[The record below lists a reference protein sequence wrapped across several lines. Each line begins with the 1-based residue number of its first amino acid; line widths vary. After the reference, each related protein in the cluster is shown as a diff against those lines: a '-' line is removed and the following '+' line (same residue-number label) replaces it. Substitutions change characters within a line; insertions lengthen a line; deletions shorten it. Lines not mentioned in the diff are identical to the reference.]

1 MGVAHV
7 VSTCSCFI
15 LVIFMNCKLFTGHV
29 MRVLHFRVR
38 MLVIL
43 LFTAVNP
50 EPVSVIM
57 PFLSKYWYDFL
68 TLVIL

>member
-1 MGVAHV
+1 
-7 VSTCSCFI
+7 
-15 LVIFMNCKLFTGHV
+15 

-57 PFLSKYWYDFL
+57 PFCQNIGMNFL
-68 TLVIL
+68 LLLFFETCSMNVLKIFYSFLQ